1 MTENEKRILEFLFKY
16 GIEKDDR
23 YALVDVKTIRQNLPD
38 LSEEN
43 IFLAIAELYTKG
55 LFNQTR
61 PGLWSEYPISVMLSP
76 AAWSSYGKDFLLS
89 KHDATLKGTNEI

>member
-1 MTENEKRILEFLFKY
+1 MTEDEKRILEFLFKH

-43 IFLAIAELYTKG
+43 IILAIAELYAKG

-61 PGLWSEYPISVMLSP
+61 PGLWSEYPVSVMLSP
-76 AAWSSYGKDFLLS
+76 AAWSKYGNEFSLS
-89 KHDATLKGTNEI
+89 EHDTTLTE